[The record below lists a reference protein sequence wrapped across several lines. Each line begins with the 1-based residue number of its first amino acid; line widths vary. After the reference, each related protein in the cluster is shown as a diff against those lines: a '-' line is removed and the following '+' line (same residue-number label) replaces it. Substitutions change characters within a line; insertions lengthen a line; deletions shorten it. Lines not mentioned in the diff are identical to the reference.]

1 MSRDSVPAAL
11 TKDKKRVHNH
21 EIGVHLA
28 WESTLYVTN
37 FPESADD
44 TSIRKLFAQVCSYF
58 ELSCFQVT
66 DMTQYGHIFDV
77 RWPSKKF
84 KSTRRFCYVQ
94 YTSPVRYF
102 FSQVLNSLNC
112 RVVQTAARLALE
124 LHGRELEPGHRLNVY
139 ISNPERR
146 KERTDADADARE
158 VYVAGLS
165 KFVTKDD
172 LAKLFR
178 TVCSFWL
185 QQCTLR

>member
-21 EIGVHLA
+21 EINVHLA

-44 TSIRKLFAQVCSYF
+44 ASIRKLFAQVHSF
-58 ELSCFQVT
+58 PESGHRLVA

-94 YTSPVRYF
+94 YTSPVR
-102 FSQVLNSLNC
+102 
-112 RVVQTAARLALE
+112 
-124 LHGRELEPGHRLNVY
+124 
-139 ISNPERR
+139 
-146 KERTDADADARE
+146 
-158 VYVAGLS
+158 
-165 KFVTKDD
+165 
-172 LAKLFR
+172 
-178 TVCSFWL
+178 
-185 QQCTLR
+185 